1 MVLMFFRLFYG
12 SYLQLVFVN
21 SKILKQKNIELISS
35 EWKIKP
41 VYKKQTGIKRLFSEI
56 FEWIDA
62 IVWSI
67 FTIMLFQLFVLQLY
81 EIPSESMVKTFLVK
95 DRVVVSK
102 IDCGPKFPLTEV
114 GLPTIQKYKKGQTV
128 VLRNPHYRIDR
139 KSEVKSVVS
148 QII

>member
-1 MVLMFFRLFYG
+1 
-12 SYLQLVFVN
+12 
-21 SKILKQKNIELISS
+21 
-35 EWKIKP
+35 
-41 VYKKQTGIKRLFSEI
+41 
-56 FEWIDA
+56 
-62 IVWSI
+62 
-67 FTIMLFQLFVLQLY
+67 
-81 EIPSESMVKTFLVK
+81 MVKTFLVK

-148 QII
+148 QIIYMLTFMQVNLNTDENGQPKADPLVKRIVAEPGEQIVMQDGVLYYRTNIIKITCSAYTINLRQFL